1 MAPPER
7 REIGQKRQ
15 ARKKGRTEANAEV
28 AENHSRGET
37 LRLGRVR
44 RLLRFLCFLWPSLR
58 EHLRSDNLIM
68 AAPAPRAPLPS
79 CTLEIKAVPN
89 APRNAVVGWL
99 GDALKVKVHAPA
111 LEGRAN
117 EELCEFLADELDL
130 PRRAVT
136 LLRGDKSRQKVVR
149 LEGLDLAETKRR
161 LKVL

>member
-1 MAPPER
+1 
-7 REIGQKRQ
+7 
-15 ARKKGRTEANAEV
+15 
-28 AENHSRGET
+28 
-37 LRLGRVR
+37 
-44 RLLRFLCFLWPSLR
+44 
-58 EHLRSDNLIM
+58 M

-149 LEGLDLAETKRR
+149 LEGLDLAEAKRR
-161 LKVL
+161 LKVS